1 MRYFNGGSF
10 REQVGFLRRQFLQ
23 DGDLPFTN
31 VLSEEVVKQALTAS
45 MSRWLDRIFSPLVTL
60 WVFLGHVLS
69 ADHSCRAAVA
79 RLIAHRVARGQQP
92 CSGETGA
99 YCQARKRLPE
109 KFFAEVA
116 RQTGRALEAKMD
128 AQWLWKHRRV
138 YVYDGSSVS
147 MPDTPKNQAEYPQ
160 PIVQKPGLGFPL
172 ARIAAIFSL
181 ACGAVLDLGICRY
194 AGKGQSELGML
205 RTLWN
210 LFVPGDVLLADRLMC
225 AWTEMVMLKQRGVD
239 CVCRLTSHRQADFRR
254 GKRLGTGDHIVKWP
268 KPTKPRSID
277 RETYDALPD
286 FLMVREC
293 RVRIDQPGFRVQTLI
308 VATTLMDAEAFT
320 KDDLAQLYRARWNAE
335 LDLRSLKQTMQ
346 MDILRCKTPELVRKE
361 LWTHILAY
369 NLIRTIIAQAA
380 SKHGIDPR
388 SISFKGAVQTLEA
401 FQPVIALQGED
412 NAEFLK
418 IAYEHLLDTVA
429 THRVA
434 DRPDRYE
441 PRRKKRR
448 PKPYDRLMK
457 PRHVAKL
464 EMAKGITE
472 N

>member
-1 MRYFNGGSF
+1 MRNCNREAF
-10 REQVGFLRRQFLQ
+10 REQVSFLRRQFVQ

-31 VLSEEVVKQALTAS
+31 VLSEEVVEQALTAS
-45 MSRWLDRIFSPLVTL
+45 STSWLDRIFSPLVTL
-60 WVFLGHVLS
+60 WVFLGQVLS

-79 RLIAHRVARGQQP
+79 RLLAHRLARGQSP
-92 CSGETGA
+92 CSAETGA

-109 KFFAEVA
+109 SFFADVA
-116 RQTGRALEAKMD
+116 RQTGRALQANVDPK
-128 AQWLWKHRRV
+128 WLWKRRRV

-147 MPDTPKNQAEYPQ
+147 MPDTPKNQAAYPQ
-160 PIVQKPGLGFPL
+160 PVVQKPGLGFPL
-172 ARIAAIFSL
+172 ARIAAVFSL
-181 ACGAVLDLGICRY
+181 ACGAVLDVGICRY
-194 AGKGQSELGML
+194 AGKGQSELGLL

-225 AWTEMVMLKQRGVD
+225 AWTEMVMLQQRGVD
-239 CVCRLTSHRQADFRR
+239 CVCRFTSHRKADFRR
-254 GKRLGTGDHIVKWP
+254 GKRLGPGDHIVKWP

-277 RETYDALPD
+277 RETYDALPE

-293 RVRIDQPGFRVQTLI
+293 RVRVDQPGFRVQTLI
-308 VATTLMDAEAFT
+308 VATTLLDADAFT
-320 KDDLAQLYRARWNAE
+320 KDDIAQLYRARWNAE

-369 NLIRTIIAQAA
+369 NLIRTIMAQAA
-380 SKHGIDPR
+380 TKHGIDPR
-388 SISFKGAVQTLEA
+388 TISFKGAVQTLEA
-401 FQPVIALQGED
+401 FQPVIALQAEN
-412 NAEFLK
+412 NAELRK
-418 IAYEHLLDTVA
+418 VYEHLLDAIA

-457 PRHVAKL
+457 PRHEAKRQML
-464 EMAKGITE
+464 KGVRE